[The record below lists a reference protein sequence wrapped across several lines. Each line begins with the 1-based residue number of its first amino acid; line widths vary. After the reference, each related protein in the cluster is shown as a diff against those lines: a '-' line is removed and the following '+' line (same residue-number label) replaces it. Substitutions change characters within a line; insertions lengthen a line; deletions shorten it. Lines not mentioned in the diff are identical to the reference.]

1 MYPRQRY
8 ISFLYQHT
16 KTMKRD
22 TANKPATVMAV
33 LVLALYGV
41 QLHYRYMAEFPAF
54 VHSWSQTDRY
64 AIALGFLNNGF
75 DLFHPETLIF
85 NKQFPHWWK
94 HDDGSAITAVDL
106 PIHEYVVAAAMRL
119 SNSTSPIVFRLCTLL
134 VALIGMAFLYKL
146 AEELTGNRLKGLL
159 VALVAIASPVY
170 AYYAAGFIPG
180 VPALSFAII
189 ALWAYLRY
197 LRGNGRYFVW
207 AMAMATIA
215 TLIRTSFAILPV
227 AMVCFEVLRT
237 ILRRTTLLPKLPAIL
252 LSAAAVG
259 GYMAWNAHLRS
270 LYDTVFLSGLM
281 PAQDMDELKTLLAK
295 AADNWKYSYFSKFQ
309 QWMFATVAVAATAW
323 LIYKRF
329 RKGKHI
335 STEEE
340 KPYDTSLWIFVGG
353 YMVGCAMFAV
363 VMAKQAPDHD
373 YYFIDTLLLPTLL
386 ALALTL
392 KALPMPKGH
401 AATTATII
409 IVGLIGAKM
418 LVDASKDLKQRRN
431 NDDRAYL
438 TAQAFEGSEAWLDSI
453 GVGREATI
461 MAMYAYPQNAPF
473 ILMNRR
479 GYTMMWYDDDIVS
492 AGMEFPYDY
501 IVIEN
506 RRFHNDFP
514 YHKQYLGHLQPLATN
529 GKITLCRYSD
539 TVVCHE
545 VGDFI
550 VPQK

>member
-1 MYPRQRY
+1 M
-8 ISFLYQHT
+8 YQHS

-22 TANKPATVMAV
+22 TANKLATAVVM

-41 QLHYRYMAEFPAF
+41 QLHYRYMAEFPTHI
-54 VHSWSQTDRY
+54 HSWSQTDRY
-64 AIALGFLNNGF
+64 AIAIGFLNNDF

-85 NKQFPHWWK
+85 NKQYPHWWK
-94 HDDGSAITAVDL
+94 HADSSAITAVDF
-106 PIHEYVVAAAMRL
+106 PIHEYAVAAAMRL
-119 SNSTSPIVFRLCTLL
+119 SGSTSPIVFRLCTLL
-134 VALIGMAFLYKL
+134 VALVGMAFLYKL
-146 AEELTGNRLKGLL
+146 TQELTGNRLKGLL
-159 VALVAIASPVY
+159 VALVALASPVY

-197 LRGNGRYFVW
+197 LRGNDRYFAW
-207 AMAMATIA
+207 AMAMAAVA

-227 AMVCFEVLRT
+227 AMVCFEVLRA
-237 ILRRTTLLPKLPAIL
+237 ILHRTTLLPKLPAIL
-252 LSAAAVG
+252 FSAASIG

-281 PAQDMDELKTLLAK
+281 PAQDMDELKTLLSRT
-295 AADNWKYSYFSKFQ
+295 ADNWRYSYFSKFQ
-309 QWMFATVAVAATAW
+309 QWLFVAVAVATVAW
-323 LIYKRF
+323 IIYKHF
-329 RKGKHI
+329 HKGKTV
-335 STEEE
+335 SPEGE
-340 KPYDTSLWIFVGG
+340 KPADTSLWIFVAG
-353 YMVGCAMFAV
+353 YMLGCCMFTIAMAQ
-363 VMAKQAPDHD
+363 QAPDHD

-392 KALPMPKGH
+392 KALPMPKGR
-401 AATTATII
+401 TSTLVATII
-409 IVGLIGAKM
+409 VGVVGAKM
-418 LVDASKDLKQRRN
+418 LVDASKDMKQRRN

-438 TAQAFEGSEAWLDSI
+438 TAQAFEGSEAWLDSL
-453 GVGREATI
+453 GVGCETKI

-506 RRFHNDFP
+506 RRFRNDFP
-514 YHKQYLGHLQPLATN
+514 YHKKYLGHLKPLATN
-529 GKITLCRYSD
+529 GKITLCHYSD
-539 TVVCHE
+539 TVFCHRVE
-545 VGDFI
+545 DFDI
-550 VPQK
+550 AGK